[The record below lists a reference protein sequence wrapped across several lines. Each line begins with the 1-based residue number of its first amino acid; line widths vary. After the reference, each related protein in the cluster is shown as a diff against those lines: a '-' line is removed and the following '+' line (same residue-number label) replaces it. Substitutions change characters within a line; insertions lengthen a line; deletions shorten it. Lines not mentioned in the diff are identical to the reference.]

1 MKSNYRLV
9 LGIVISLIMFQCSS
23 LHYIKTINANVSGT
37 SPKYARNRA
46 VKSFRSQVNELVNDP
61 HLQPSIMGIYIEEYQ
76 TREIIYSLNPHT
88 LLMPASNM
96 KLFTTSSAL
105 AILGPDYRYQTS
117 LYMDGTIE
125 DGILDGNLII
135 RGSGDPSISGRH
147 NDGNRLEMFQD
158 WADTLRS
165 IGIRKINGAI
175 IGDDNIFD
183 DIGLGYSW
191 GWDDLS
197 YYYAAQTGGL
207 CFNDNCVDL
216 FIIPNDSIGGKPQI
230 LTKPSMNYMEIINE
244 IATVSADSST
254 HIDFYRKP
262 GTEVVTIFGT
272 IKAGAD
278 TVKDWVT
285 VENPTNYTLS
295 AFKYTLENN
304 GITANTIS
312 DIDELPVKSLDYD
325 SYRFM
330 AAHESVPLS
339 EIIKTINKVSQNF
352 YAEQLQK
359 TLGVELKEVGSSK
372 KGIEA
377 EKDWLSRIGI
387 SPDDVFIVDG
397 SGLSRHNLVTAH
409 QIVTIL
415 RAIRNHSDYRVFFDS
430 LPIGGVDGTLKNRL
444 KGSNAVGHVFAKT
457 GYVGRVRALSGYVH
471 AANGREY
478 IFSILVNHYPVP
490 TGRINDLQDHIVTL
504 LYNLDY

>member
-1 MKSNYRLV
+1 
-9 LGIVISLIMFQCSS
+9 MFQCSS
-23 LHYIKTINANVSGT
+23 LHYIKTINTNVSGT
-37 SPKYARNRA
+37 SPKYARN
-46 VKSFRSQVNELVNDP
+46 
-61 HLQPSIMGIYIEEYQ
+61 
-76 TREIIYSLNPHT
+76 TREIIYSLNPYT
-88 LLMPASNM
+88 LLMPASNV

-105 AILGPDYRYQTS
+105 AILGPDYRYKTS
-117 LYMDGTIE
+117 LYIDGTIK

-147 NDGNRLEMFQD
+147 NDGNQLEMFQN
-158 WADTLRS
+158 WADTLSS
-165 IGIRKINGAI
+165 IGIRKINGTI

-197 YYYAAQTGGL
+197 YYYAAQIGGL

-230 LTKPSMNYMEIINE
+230 LTKPPMNYMEIINE
-244 IATVSADSST
+244 ISTVSADSST
-254 HIDFYRKP
+254 YIDFYRKP
-262 GTEVVTIFGT
+262 GAEVVIIFGT
-272 IKAGAD
+272 IKADVD
-278 TVKDWVT
+278 TVKEWVT

-312 DIDELPVKSLDYD
+312 DIDELPIKDLDYD
-325 SYRFM
+325 SYRFI
-330 AAHESVPLS
+330 ATHESIPLL

-377 EKDWLSRIGI
+377 EKDWLS
-387 SPDDVFIVDG
+387 S
-397 SGLSRHNLVTAH
+397 
-409 QIVTIL
+409 L
-415 RAIRNHSDYRVFFDS
+415 RAIHNHSDYKVFFDS

-444 KGSNAVGHVFAKT
+444 KGSNAVGHIFAKT